1 MLTCLLWQ
9 VSRSPGSLHFVEARP
24 SEKAKARAQARTFLS
39 ETLVALS
46 PPTSHRQEVQSA
58 QAALVG
64 EEQLLLEGEEQ
75 LQLEER
81 ELVKPGVASLRL
93 AAIHERV

>member
-1 MLTCLLWQ
+1 M
-9 VSRSPGSLHFVEARP
+9 
-24 SEKAKARAQARTFLS
+24 
-39 ETLVALS
+39 
-46 PPTSHRQEVQSA
+46 
-58 QAALVG
+58 G